1 MDRSL
6 IGEALKDAGMTYA
19 ELGTALGISMGTVNA
34 KMSGRSR
41 FTFAQ
46 AEHLRREYGAKGEA
60 LVEASEMMFRAFS
73 SGNAEERRK
82 VTAKGRA
89 GLLEDDGVEVDYW
102 PNADGTVTHYE
113 DGEPGLFTIDEW
125 KARYGEP
132 GMAADQHGRVM
143 GYFTTEPDY
152 CED

>member
-1 MDRSL
+1 MDKSL
-6 IGEALKDAGMTYA
+6 IGEALENTGMTYA
-19 ELGTALGISMGTVNA
+19 DLGTALGISMGTVNS

-41 FTFAQ
+41 FTYAQ
-46 AEHLRREYGAKGEA
+46 AEHLRREYGREGAA
-60 LVEASEMMFRAFS
+60 LVEASEMMFRAIQ
-73 SGNAEERRK
+73 SGSAEERRK

-89 GLLEDDGVEVDYW
+89 QLLEDDGVEVDYW

-113 DGEPGLFTIDEW
+113 DGEPGEWTIDEW
-125 KARYGEP
+125 KARFGMP
-132 GMAADQHGRVM
+132 GMAADQHGRMM